1 MKCMNCG
8 AEIPEEQLI
17 CPECGQEIQIVPDY
31 NPLDDVLA
39 AQVKGAV
46 NETLTSGA
54 GVRPRDGRYPTGRTA
69 AGRNGSGR
77 ASGKTGYVSQ
87 RTGHVSQR
95 TGHVSQRTGYV
106 SQRTGQTGTVSQR
119 TGRTG
124 RVDGRT
130 GRNAQL
136 DREQKRRQA
145 EKKKMLAKKK
155 RMRRLIILAVVVVI
169 GVVIGVVCYQNS
181 YTGQVKKG
189 QRHLAAREYDQ
200 ALSRFQKAVSK
211 DNKRSE
217 AYTGMADVYIAQDD
231 LEKAEQVFWDAIE
244 GQSSNTELYRA
255 AITFY
260 IDTEQDAKVSVLL
273 DACESDRV
281 LEELAAFVSE
291 GPEFSLDDSDAF
303 DDVQQLELTGTG
315 KTIYYTMDDTA
326 PTESST
332 KYTAPIQIPEGETII
347 RAISVNNKGIPS
359 LEVKKTYTVEL
370 PVADAPAVTPST
382 GQYES
387 SQTITVQVPEGY
399 KAYYTTDDTTPTA
412 SSEEYT
418 GPFDMPE
425 GNTILSVVLI
435 NDSNGKA
442 SGITKR
448 NYELILE

>member
-39 AQVKGAV
+39 AQIKGAV
-46 NETLTSGA
+46 SETLISG
-54 GVRPRDGRYPTGRTA
+54 GKSRPKDGRYQTGKTGKNGG
-69 AGRNGSGR
+69 GRPSGR
-77 ASGKTGYVSQ
+77 TGYVSQ

-95 TGHVSQRTGYV
+95 TGYV
-106 SQRTGQTGTVSQR
+106 SGRTGQTGSVPQR

-130 GRNAQL
+130 GRNPQAE
-136 DREQKRRQA
+136 REQRRRQA

-155 RMRRLIILAVVVVI
+155 RIRRLIILSVIAIIGIII
-169 GVVIGVVCYQNS
+169 GVVWYQNS
-181 YTGQVKKG
+181 YTGQIKQG
-189 QRHLAAREYDQ
+189 ERYLAAKEYDQ
-200 ALSRFQKAVSK
+200 ALARFEKAVSK
-211 DNKRSE
+211 DKKRSE
-217 AYTGMADVYIAQDD
+217 AYTGLANVYTAQDNLD
-231 LEKAEQVFWDAIE
+231 KAEQVFKDAIAE
-244 GQSSNTELYRA
+244 QSSNTELYRA

-260 IDTEQDAKVSVLL
+260 MDTEQESKVSVLL
-273 DACESDRV
+273 DECESDKV
-281 LEELAAFVSE
+281 LEELKNYVSE
-291 GPEFSLDDSDAF
+291 APEFSLDDSDAF
-303 DDVQQLELTGTG
+303 DDVQELELTGG
-315 KTIYYTMDDTA
+315 KEIYYTVDDTE
-326 PTESST
+326 PTTSST
-332 KYTAPIQIPEGETII
+332 KYTGPIQIPEGETIV
-347 RAISVNNKGIPS
+347 RAISVNSKGIPS

-387 SQTITVQVPEGY
+387 AQTITVQVPEGY
-399 KAYYTTDDTTPTA
+399 KAYYTMDNSTPTA
-412 SSEEYT
+412 SSSEYT
-418 GPFDMPE
+418 GPIEMPE

-435 NDSNGKA
+435 NDKGKA

>member
-39 AQVKGAV
+39 AQIKGAV
-46 NETLTSGA
+46 SETLVSG
-54 GVRPRDGRYPTGRTA
+54 GKSRPKDGRYQTGKT
-69 AGRNGSGR
+69 GKNGGGR
-77 ASGKTGYVSQ
+77 ASGRTGYVSQ
-87 RTGHVSQR
+87 K

-106 SQRTGQTGTVSQR
+106 SGRTGQTGKVPQR

-130 GRNAQL
+130 GRNPQAE
-136 DREQKRRQA
+136 REQRRRQA

-155 RMRRLIILAVVVVI
+155 RIRRLIILSVIAIIGIII
-169 GVVIGVVCYQNS
+169 GVVWYQNS
-181 YTGQVKKG
+181 YTGQIKQG
-189 QRHLAAREYDQ
+189 ERYLAAKEYDQ
-200 ALSRFQKAVSK
+200 ALTKFEKAIRK
-211 DNKRSE
+211 DKKRSE
-217 AYTGMADVYIAQDD
+217 AYAGLANVYTAQDNLD
-231 LEKAEQVFWDAIE
+231 KAEQVFKDAIAE
-244 GQSSNTELYRA
+244 QSSNTELYRA

-260 IDTEQDAKVSVLL
+260 MDTEQEDKVSVLL
-273 DACESDRV
+273 DECESEKV
-281 LEELAAFVSE
+281 LDELKNYVSE
-291 GPEFSLDDSDAF
+291 APEFSLDDSDVF
-303 DDVQQLELTGTG
+303 DDVQELELTGSG
-315 KTIYYTMDDTA
+315 KEIYYTVDDTE
-326 PTESST
+326 PTTSST
-332 KYTAPIQIPEGETII
+332 KYAGPIQIPEGETIV
-347 RAISVNNKGIPS
+347 RAISVNSKGIPS

-387 SQTITVQVPEGY
+387 AQTITVQVPEGY
-399 KAYYTTDDTTPTA
+399 KAYYTMDNSTPTA
-412 SSEEYT
+412 SSSEYT
-418 GPFDMPE
+418 GPIEMPE

-435 NDSNGKA
+435 NDKGKA